1 MKRAL
6 AERAKQSET
15 TGHAPA
21 QNGLGPQAPSVSSAQ
36 LQPPRKVPR
45 VDGEISQPQIKP
57 EPIKIPS
64 QTSSSNALPHSSPS
78 GTPRERRSSMKRQRS
93 SAALAEEEEEN
104 NSSAFY
110 LKHQNKA
117 LASELKGLQYQ
128 LRLLEK
134 ERDLRRQQCQ
144 EAGQALQA
152 LENTW
157 TQMEVAL
164 QLGTP
169 PERSNAAGVSD
180 VSIMA
185 ANCLCNNVS
194 HFVSCVT
201 PHFSLP
207 RRQRTQMLVMK
218 VSVLEIPDQE
228 IVWNLWA
235 LYLIRLLLSESPLFL
250 LLPLVE
256 RKSMREW
263 NMNCET

>member
-15 TGHAPA
+15 TGHAPT
-21 QNGLGPQAPSVSSAQ
+21 QNGLGPSAPVSSPAG
-36 LQPPRKVPR
+36 LQPSRKVPR
-45 VDGEISQPQIKP
+45 IDGETSQQQKHPPPQVKV
-57 EPIKIPS
+57 EPITIPLRA
-64 QTSSSNALPHSSPS
+64 TSSSTTPRASPP

-93 SAALAEEEEEN
+93 SAALAEEGEED
-104 NSSAFY
+104 SSAFY

-152 LENTW
+152 LESTW

-169 PERSNAAGVSD
+169 PESSVVVSNESVFESQVKCFFLWLIFHRSKCFPSD
-180 VSIMA
+180 YRDRTSFVRSSI
-185 ANCLCNNVS
+185 
-194 HFVSCVT
+194 
-201 PHFSLP
+201 
-207 RRQRTQMLVMK
+207 
-218 VSVLEIPDQE
+218 E
-228 IVWNLWA
+228 
-235 LYLIRLLLSESPLFL
+235 
-250 LLPLVE
+250 
-256 RKSMREW
+256 
-263 NMNCET
+263 